1 MFHYFG
7 ASAFVA
13 RRLHI
18 DEWVVRRIRDHATLD
33 DHHFRLQYRMNSRGR
48 LTRLAR
54 RAGFRTF
61 EFRMLDE
68 PGIYQPYLPRQ
79 LDSISVAWSRM
90 VHRLNA
96 PGLAGTLLARLE
108 A

>member
-1 MFHYFG
+1 
-7 ASAFVA
+7 
-13 RRLHI
+13 
-18 DEWVVRRIRDHATLD
+18 
-33 DHHFRLQYRMNSRGR
+33 
-48 LTRLAR
+48 
-54 RAGFRTF
+54 
-61 EFRMLDE
+61 MLDE

>member
-1 MFHYFG
+1 
-7 ASAFVA
+7 
-13 RRLHI
+13 
-18 DEWVVRRIRDHATLD
+18 
-33 DHHFRLQYRMNSRGR
+33 MNSRGR

-79 LDSISVAWSRM
+79 LDPISVAWSRM